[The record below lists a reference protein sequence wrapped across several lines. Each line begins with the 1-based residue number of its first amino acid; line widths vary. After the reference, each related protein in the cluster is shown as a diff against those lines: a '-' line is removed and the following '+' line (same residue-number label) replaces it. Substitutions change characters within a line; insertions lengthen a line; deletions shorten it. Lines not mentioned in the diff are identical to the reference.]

1 MRSSPDTTVKAGIH
15 ALLELLT
22 MHLGPDQLIVAAR
35 VALSDEIS
43 ANRTE
48 DLADDIDKRLAETLP
63 VVPTVFIDPTQRSA
77 SSPSRSPR

>member
-1 MRSSPDTTVKAGIH
+1 MIREEIERTPGID

-22 MHLGPDQLIVAAR
+22 MHLGPDQLIVAPR

-77 SSPSRSPR
+77 SSPSGSPR